1 MRVNVKIRLPCLDS
15 FTFTDGGLTSDFLPG
30 DEVIHYLHEL
40 REGAAPKPIVSN
52 NLEEWGVG
60 IFCLRLV
67 CHLAK
72 SSSVKNGHFTLSWI
86 TVENKAGSKGPT

>member
-52 NLEEWGVG
+52 DLEEWGVG
-60 IFCLRLV
+60 SGQFLPQTCVPPGQVIQREERAFHTQLDNCGEQSR
-67 CHLAK
+67 
-72 SSSVKNGHFTLSWI
+72 F
-86 TVENKAGSKGPT
+86 